1 MSTLIDQYRD
11 QVHEA
16 VRAISSELVMEA
28 AHALLEVHRRRGTVF
43 VLCPPEDGEGAAHFV
58 NELEQGIGAGPF
70 QFRLV
75 RLYGTP
81 AGVIAWQNDW
91 AHEDIY
97 AQQMRGQIRAG
108 DAVIALWRR
117 GQSLGLARALQA
129 ARRSGAVTLAIVGPD
144 AGAARDLAD
153 VCLHVRCSRP
163 EQVEDVQVMLAHM
176 LCLSLRHLLSATAA
190 GGEKGVKAGA
200 AG

>member
-16 VRAISSELVMEA
+16 ARSVPGERVVAA

-43 VLCPPEDGEGAAHFV
+43 VLCPPEDGESARHFV
-58 NELEQGIGAGPF
+58 AALEQGIDAGPF

-81 AGVIAWQNDW
+81 AGIIAWQNDW
-91 AHEDIY
+91 AHEDVY
-97 AQQMRGQIRAG
+97 VQQMRAEIRPG
-108 DAVIALWRR
+108 DAVIVVSRR

-129 ARRSGAVTLAIVGPD
+129 ARRSGAVTLAVVGFD
-144 AGAARDLAD
+144 GGIARGLAD

-176 LCLSLRHLLSATAA
+176 LSLSLRHLLDSTTVAR
-190 GGEKGVKAGA
+190 EKGVKAGA
-200 AG
+200 EG